1 MYSVTKQISFCY
13 GHRLLKYTG
22 KCKNLHGHNGV
33 LEIEIAKPRLDER
46 GFVMDFSDISAVVKT
61 WVDTELDHK
70 MLLNDKDPVIASMK
84 QHAQPFVTMKGN
96 PTAEAIARHV
106 YDWCRSQKLPVT
118 AVTLWETP
126 TSYASYRP

>member
-13 GHRLLKYTG
+13 GHRLLKYAG

-33 LEIEIAKPRLDER
+33 LEIEIAKPALDER

-70 MLLNDKDPVIASMK
+70 MLLNEDDPVVASMDE
-84 QHAQPFVTMKGN
+84 HAQPYVTMKGN

-106 YDWCRSQKLPVT
+106 YDWCRSQNLPVT

-126 TSYASYRP
+126 TSNATYRP

>member
-13 GHRLLKYTG
+13 GHRLLKYAG

-33 LEIEIAKPRLDER
+33 LEIEIAKTKLDER

-70 MLLNDKDPVIASMK
+70 MLLNEKDPVIASMRE
-84 QHAQPFVTMKGN
+84 HAQPFVMMKGN
-96 PTAEAIARHV
+96 PTAEAIARLV